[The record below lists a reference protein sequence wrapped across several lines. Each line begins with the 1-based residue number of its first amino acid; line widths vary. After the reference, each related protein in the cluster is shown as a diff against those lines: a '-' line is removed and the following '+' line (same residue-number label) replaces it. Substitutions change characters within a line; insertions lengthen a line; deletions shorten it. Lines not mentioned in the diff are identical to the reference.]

1 MVMFHTVVR
10 WLVEYGVNMSNLLT
24 SNIEKMGVV
33 TVTVDLGS
41 VAANTSE
48 TETVTVVGVKIGDFV
63 AVTKPTLEAG
73 IVIGDAFVTADD
85 TISVTVMNSTASA
98 VDAASEAGWLVFWA
112 RPTSVRAS
120 VEG

>member
-1 MVMFHTVVR
+1 
-10 WLVEYGVNMSNLLT
+10 MSNLLT
-24 SNIEKMGVV
+24 SNIELMGIA

-48 TETVTVVGVKIGDFV
+48 LETVTVTGVKIGDYV

-73 IVIGDAFVTADD
+73 ISLGSAFVTADD
-85 TISVTVMNSTASA
+85 TISVEVQNSTASA

-112 RPTSVRAS
+112 RPTSTRAS